1 METINTVQNR
11 PQVGHPPTGY
21 VIFSNF
27 ISDKTKSMVVYNR
40 LEAFL
45 TFLEC
50 FLEVSLSQPVS
61 RVKQTSDLVVI
72 RTSGGERELKIV
84 TIMSHLIIYQSLN
97 GTVQRLHLE

>member
-1 METINTVQNR
+1 
-11 PQVGHPPTGY
+11 
-21 VIFSNF
+21 
-27 ISDKTKSMVVYNR
+27 MVVYNR

-50 FLEVSLSQPVS
+50 FLEVSLSQPVV

-84 TIMSHLIIYQSLN
+84 TIMSHLIVYQSLN
-97 GTVQRLHLE
+97 GTV

>member
-1 METINTVQNR
+1 
-11 PQVGHPPTGY
+11 
-21 VIFSNF
+21 
-27 ISDKTKSMVVYNR
+27 MVVYNR

-72 RTSGGERELKIV
+72 RTIGGERELKIV

-97 GTVQRLHLE
+97 GTV

>member
-11 PQVGHPPTGY
+11 PQVVGPPTGY

-27 ISDKTKSMVVYNR
+27 ISDQTKSMVVYNR

-50 FLEVSLSQPVS
+50 FLEVSLSQPVV

-84 TIMSHLIIYQSLN
+84 TIMSHLIVYQSLN
-97 GTVQRLHLE
+97 GTV

>member
-11 PQVGHPPTGY
+11 PHVGRPTDY

-27 ISDKTKSMVVYNR
+27 ISDKTKSMIVYNR

-45 TFLEC
+45 TFLES
-50 FLEVSLSQPVS
+50 FLEVSLSQPVI
-61 RVKQTSDLVVI
+61 RVKQTSDLVII
-72 RTSGGERELKIV
+72 RTSGGDRELKIV

>member
-1 METINTVQNR
+1 
-11 PQVGHPPTGY
+11 
-21 VIFSNF
+21 
-27 ISDKTKSMVVYNR
+27 MVVYNR

-50 FLEVSLSQPVS
+50 FLEVSLSQPVI

-84 TIMSHLIIYQSLN
+84 TIMSQLIIYQSLN